1 MNIVILTS
9 QEVQHTHF
17 NWISLRSIAMI
28 LIVHLNTS
36 LSVQDDAAFHEVIQL
51 NIDIELTSSVR
62 VHSSLDLFN
71 SQLTLCQS

>member
-1 MNIVILTS
+1 
-9 QEVQHTHF
+9 
-17 NWISLRSIAMI
+17 MI